1 MDRRNR
7 ERLWPYGPDAQRS
20 EYPDYDEDHRH
31 EDPQDYRSHSSL
43 DADADLRRQRE
54 CRDET
59 RRPKHG
65 SGWQSSRETEGYA
78 PKGEVYGRAYEK
90 DAQESDYQRNSGYA
104 ERPHER
110 KCGHGGDYEDHR
122 HGAWDTGHSDF
133 RQSHDSDFY
142 EDWRQSAVIGRKS
155 YNSKLH
161 DDEWRGGGSNH
172 RGLIAGEPRD
182 LYNEPIDFPDHHG
195 RSQGYLRSEDVD
207 YGPDRGYT
215 ADGRRQLTRA
225 DSGAGYTRDDR
236 CYTSKSSERGRCA
249 EAFDTY
255 EGSSGGKERMDERH
269 TQDENNFGC
278 YQNGR
283 PSVDAIEDYDALHY
297 RKFSDYNHSGREKE
311 VYEDYYRGDGLS
323 EMRRDHELRYR
334 KFNNYN
340 HSGREKE
347 DYEDYYRGDGRPEMR
362 RDHEP
367 SNIRRRPPDERA
379 LRRRSPSPEK
389 QRRCVDSCENE
400 QYVYRNAAYENDDSY
415 CQERYSDGQE
425 SSQRCWNGGV
435 SHEQRA
441 RQERSSRA
449 EDHMSVDEQRDAVNS
464 LPRHCLERYANRGYE
479 REHTSGDHGGEL
491 HCFNG
496 TSESVQSSARQHA
509 GKNLPKL
516 TPTRPPIMRE
526 SSTTTPRRT
535 PLSLTTFAPSGEAS
549 GDLLDIPRCAESDSQ
564 QGVGSRKRAESLM
577 TQGTQK
583 FATMKN
589 ARRIAEEMGMEEA
602 TADARAEVEQTE
614 EFLEEYEGR
623 VKRTRWAR
631 RNQLQRSPAHEGD
644 KFDAW
649 DLKSFKAMKKA
660 SELGRDI
667 TTWLTMWSSALK
679 TIEGHFGT
687 GVVSYFLFLRW
698 LLLLNLLMFLM
709 PVLFIITPHSI
720 LPTVFEP
727 NETLS
732 SALDSPSALAK
743 TSALVFSAVGLS
755 APSLPSTSDSLA
767 DDVWAAENRTL
778 STMQHC
784 YQEYF
789 ERVASQTK
797 GGISLLQDFLQGTGW
812 MELTALFSGRYLN
825 SVDHIAGTR
834 LGYNFP
840 LAYVLTNVACFV
852 LCLLLMIRYTTAG
865 VREALMVS
873 EGNLHRYCNMVFASW
888 DFCITDERTARL
900 KHVSIVQE
908 LKSDLAEERRRAEI
922 ASWSRR
928 KKVGLFIVRLLVNLL
943 VLAVIGGSLFA
954 VYHATSFSFQ
964 RQSQAQTTHETLAL
978 VIQFVPSLVI
988 TGLNLVVPALF
999 SKLIRL
1005 ENYSVAFQVKLT
1017 LLRTVFLRFTSI
1029 FVLLLS
1035 LYKQINC
1042 TPVREDNCLEGEG
1055 DCRKPMCWETAV
1067 GQQIY
1072 KLTILDFI
1080 VGVTLVFVVECPRKL
1095 IVTRFQ
1101 CKLAKIIGQ
1110 QEFNIPNRVLDLV
1123 YSQTLCWLGTFYCP
1137 LLPAVTMIKYF
1148 IIFYV
1153 QKFTLMNNSAPS
1165 QTPYRA
1171 SRSNTFF
1178 VIVLLLALFLAVI
1191 PFAYAL
1197 VEIQPSLSCGP
1208 FQQYLFTWQVVPE
1221 LIHSWRNRAWGW
1233 YVVKAID
1240 FLTSVAFGVPVVVV
1254 LAISIYYYYSVAA
1267 AHAHMEK
1274 VLKDK
1279 LVLEGKDKQFLLA
1292 RITEVARQRPSSTA

>member
-1 MDRRNR
+1 MSNNLEERHGRDDSDDSDSSDTER
-7 ERLWPYGPDAQRS
+7 EERVRLWQYTLGRRCSNTDLGELCNTLSHWSGHRDWARAVCTLLPSRRRS
-20 EYPDYDEDHRH
+20 TAYSERIAAATLPAMSRASI
-31 EDPQDYRSHSSL
+31 EDPEAL
-43 DADADLRRQRE
+43 
-54 CRDET
+54 
-59 RRPKHG
+59 
-65 SGWQSSRETEGYA
+65 
-78 PKGEVYGRAYEK
+78 V
-90 DAQESDYQRNSGYA
+90 
-104 ERPHER
+104 
-110 KCGHGGDYEDHR
+110 
-122 HGAWDTGHSDF
+122 
-133 RQSHDSDFY
+133 
-142 EDWRQSAVIGRKS
+142 V
-155 YNSKLH
+155 
-161 DDEWRGGGSNH
+161 
-172 RGLIAGEPRD
+172 
-182 LYNEPIDFPDHHG
+182 
-195 RSQGYLRSEDVD
+195 
-207 YGPDRGYT
+207 
-215 ADGRRQLTRA
+215 RRQL
-225 DSGAGYTRDDR
+225 
-236 CYTSKSSERGRCA
+236 SSA
-249 EAFDTY
+249 
-255 EGSSGGKERMDERH
+255 SH
-269 TQDENNFGC
+269 
-278 YQNGR
+278 
-283 PSVDAIEDYDALHY
+283 
-297 RKFSDYNHSGREKE
+297 
-311 VYEDYYRGDGLS
+311 
-323 EMRRDHELRYR
+323 
-334 KFNNYN
+334 
-340 HSGREKE
+340 
-347 DYEDYYRGDGRPEMR
+347 
-362 RDHEP
+362 
-367 SNIRRRPPDERA
+367 RRRPGSFCLNRA
-379 LRRRSPSPEK
+379 LSMSSPGYST
-389 QRRCVDSCENE
+389 CDSVFDSGLEDEPLSDQE
-400 QYVYRNAAYENDDSY
+400 QAEMRAAI
-415 CQERYSDGQE
+415 R
-425 SSQRCWNGGV
+425 
-435 SHEQRA
+435 
-441 RQERSSRA
+441 
-449 EDHMSVDEQRDAVNS
+449 S
-464 LPRHCLERYANRGYE
+464 LPVPLA
-479 REHTSGDHGGEL
+479 
-491 HCFNG
+491 
-496 TSESVQSSARQHA
+496 
-509 GKNLPKL
+509 
-516 TPTRPPIMRE
+516 MR
-526 SSTTTPRRT
+526 R
-535 PLSLTTFAPSGEAS
+535 LF
-549 GDLLDIPRCAESDSQ
+549 
-564 QGVGSRKRAESLM
+564 
-577 TQGTQK
+577 
-583 FATMKN
+583 
-589 ARRIAEEMGMEEA
+589 
-602 TADARAEVEQTE
+602 
-614 EFLEEYEGR
+614 
-623 VKRTRWAR
+623 